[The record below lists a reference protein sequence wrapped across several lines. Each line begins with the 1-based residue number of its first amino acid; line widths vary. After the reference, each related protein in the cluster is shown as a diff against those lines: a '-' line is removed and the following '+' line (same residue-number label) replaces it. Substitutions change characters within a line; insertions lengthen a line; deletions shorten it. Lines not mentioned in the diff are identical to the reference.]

1 MHTHMHVWLCVYV
14 CVCDAITAACC
25 VAFHHLRGLP
35 LMVRPWGEGGEE
47 EEEGEEE
54 KVKMANSK
62 R

>member
-1 MHTHMHVWLCVYV
+1 
-14 CVCDAITAACC
+14 
-25 VAFHHLRGLP
+25 
-35 LMVRPWGEGGEE
+35 MVRPWGEGGEE